1 MRNKKL
7 SVNIDNSDLVN
18 YPNGRIKNNSGAGD
32 GTPVNEFIYG
42 DLHEFKDKLMRLA
55 SIEHNGLPDN
65 EENSFQSIEA
75 LRDFGS
81 KHDVIQTL
89 TTASDV
95 ITVSVKLNTIIQNNE
110 SLICKA
116 GFNYTTETSIKGSDG
131 TVYSLTVIGNF
142 KTNEYVRLI
151 KNGSGVVLV
160 RLVDSVSADAV
171 ISELLFLKKA
181 SQAQENAGTLDTVA
195 TTPLTNKTV
204 FGLRVNDDTASAHYL
219 ATALQNGIYPKEH
232 FQIVENIGNNPVRN
246 IGTASGI
253 DINGGAIGTNYP
265 VTGDIVSAT
274 LTAKPSD
281 ASTIR
286 IVLAN
291 TMTDTNYYVRIF
303 VQSLSTDIGRDN
315 TIGTPVFKIINATT
329 FDFSIE
335 EFNAE
340 SQNLKIH
347 FEVVK
352 IS

>member
-32 GTPVNEFIYG
+32 GTPVNEFMYG

-55 SIEHNGLPDN
+55 GIEHNGLPDN
-65 EENSFQSIEA
+65 EQNSFQSIEA

-89 TTASDV
+89 TTASGV
-95 ITVSVKLNTIIQNNE
+95 ITVSAKLNTIIQNNE

-116 GFNYTTETSIKGSDG
+116 GFNYTTETSIKGGDG

-151 KNGSGVVLV
+151 KKDSGVVLV

-204 FGLRVNDDTASAHYL
+204 FGLRVNDNTASAPYL
-219 ATALQNGIYPKEH
+219 ASASQNGIYPKEH
-232 FQIVENIGNNPVRN
+232 FKIVENLISPIKNRGWIGGFDIGGTTGSLPVN
-246 IGTASGI
+246 
-253 DINGGAIGTNYP
+253 
-265 VTGDIVSAT
+265 GDIISAT
-274 LTAKPSD
+274 
-281 ASTIR
+281 STISTNGDSF
-286 IVLAN
+286 ILCAMSNAMAN
-291 TMTDTNYYVRIF
+291 NNYVVKMYVESLGDLGLDNDSFCPAFKVISTTQF
-303 VQSLSTDIGRDN
+303 TITLTEGSSSVQNI
-315 TIGTPVFKIINATT
+315 
-329 FDFSIE
+329 
-335 EFNAE
+335 
-340 SQNLKIH
+340 KIH
-347 FEVVK
+347 VE
-352 IS
+352 IQQL

>member
-18 YPNGRIKNNSGAGD
+18 YPNGRIKNNTGAGD

-55 SIEHNGLPDN
+55 GIEHSGLPDN
-65 EENSFQSIEA
+65 EQNGFQSIEA

-89 TTASDV
+89 TTASNV
-95 ITVSVKLNTIIQNNE
+95 ITVSSKLNTIIQNNE
-110 SLICKA
+110 SLICKS

-142 KTNEYVRLI
+142 KSNEYVRLI

-181 SQAQENAGTLDTVA
+181 SQFQENAGTLDTVA

-204 FGLRVNDDTASAHYL
+204 FGLRVNDNVASVPYL
-219 ATALQNGIYPKEH
+219 ASSSQNGLMAKEDKVKLDTLES
-232 FQIVENIGNNPVRN
+232 II
-246 IGTASGI
+246 IGTGSVSGSGTKLSEKGFTFSSTRL
-253 DINGGAIGTNYP
+253 NGGIYQITHNLGFTNYG
-265 VTGDIVSAT
+265 VAGAGT
-274 LTAKPSD
+274 
-281 ASTIR
+281 
-286 IVLAN
+286 
-291 TMTDTNYYVRIF
+291 
-303 VQSLSTDIGRDN
+303 
-315 TIGTPVFKIINATT
+315 TIGTFKVAMENRGLNSCVLVVSDDSSPNDG
-329 FDFSIE
+329 DFS
-335 EFNAE
+335 FMFYK
-340 SQNLKIH
+340 L
-347 FEVVK
+347 
-352 IS
+352 

>member
-32 GTPVNEFIYG
+32 GTPVNEFMYG

-55 SIEHNGLPDN
+55 GIEHNGLPDN
-65 EENSFQSIEA
+65 EQNSFQSIEA

-89 TTASDV
+89 TTASGV
-95 ITVSVKLNTIIQNNE
+95 ITVSAKLNTIIQNNE

-116 GFNYTTETSIKGSDG
+116 GFNYTTETSIKGGDG

-151 KNGSGVVLV
+151 KKDSGVVLV

-204 FGLRVNDDTASAHYL
+204 FGLRVNDNTASAPYL
-219 ATALQNGIYPKEH
+219 ASASQNGIYPKEH
-232 FQIVENIGNNPVRN
+232 FKIVENLISPIKNRGWIGGFDIGSTTGSLPVN
-246 IGTASGI
+246 
-253 DINGGAIGTNYP
+253 
-265 VTGDIVSAT
+265 GDIISAT
-274 LTAKPSD
+274 
-281 ASTIR
+281 STISVNGETF
-286 IVLAN
+286 ILCAMSNAMAN
-291 TMTDTNYYVRIF
+291 NNYVVKMYIE
-303 VQSLSTDIGRDN
+303 SLGGLGADN
-315 TIGTPVFKIINATT
+315 DLGCPVFKVISTT
-329 FDFSIE
+329 QFTISLNETFPSD
-335 EFNAE
+335 
-340 SQNLKIH
+340 QNIKIH
-347 FEVVK
+347 VE
-352 IS
+352 IQQL